1 MRLPHAGLVLL
12 AAIQLAAVA
21 TQPVFTSPTSFPTSF
36 PTSATPTTG
45 QPSRTPTAQ
54 PTTPKPTPKPTP
66 APSVTPGNPTAMP
79 VPAPAVYTFQ
89 AGHCYPGS
97 EAPFINT
104 GGSMGS
110 DLAETG
116 TPQECYAYCVGN
128 SAYMGLDL
136 EPFDSYSSS
145 GHRCMC
151 TRPGG
156 QTSFRSRLKR
166 GKTKVRFARRQTR
179 RWRLQR
185 WLDGV

>member
-1 MRLPHAGLVLL
+1 MRLPHAVLVLL
-12 AAIQLAAVA
+12 AAMQLGAAVA
-21 TQPVFTSPTSFPTSF
+21 QGVV
-36 PTSATPTTG
+36 
-45 QPSRTPTAQ
+45 TPTAQ
-54 PTTPKPTPKPTP
+54 PTTPRPTPKPTP